1 MRFIL
6 RILSIFI
13 IFTGVVALL
22 NTKSNYVM
30 VSSILF
36 IIQGI
41 LTLFY
46 TKLKFKN

>member
-1 MRFIL
+1 MKFIL

-13 IFTGVVALL
+13 IFTGVVGFSQ
-22 NTKSNYVM
+22 TESNYVL

-46 TKLKFKN
+46 ISFKFN